1 MPSGK
6 GFKGDDRSTWHMENV
21 PKFDKGGL
29 YHRYG
34 VAHEQFA
41 WDIRTEPGVVDVFA
55 KIWGTDELI
64 VSYDSVN
71 ISLPFGAELPA
82 ASSKP
87 WPHTDQSPT
96 RQFKH
101 CVQGI
106 VNLYPNGPLDGGL
119 MVLEGSMPLFAEY
132 FNTHEHLMPEGGWP
146 TADWWAHADGAL
158 DWFYERGCTW
168 KKVEAG
174 PGDVILWDSRTIH
187 YGDIARGT
195 EPRVATY
202 VCFKPIKDISETKLQ
217 EKRECFD
224 KSWGT
229 SHDPLGEL
237 APR

>member
-1 MPSGK
+1 MPI
-6 GFKGDDRSTWHMENV
+6 
-21 PKFDKGGL
+21 FDKGGL

-41 WDIRTEPGVVDVFA
+41 WDIRTDPAVVDVFA
-55 KIWGTDELI
+55 RIWGTQELI

-71 ISLPFGAELPA
+71 ISLPYGNQLSA
-82 ASSKP
+82 AASKP

-96 RQFKH
+96 RRFKH
-101 CVQGI
+101 CIQGI

-132 FNTHEHLMPEGGWP
+132 FETHEHLMPEGGWP
-146 TADWWAHADGAL
+146 TADWWGHAEGAL
-158 DWFYERGCTW
+158 EWFYERGCTW

-187 YGDIARGT
+187 YGDAARGT

-202 VCFKPIKDISETKLQ
+202 VCYKPAKDMSEEKLK
-217 EKRECFD
+217 EKRECFA

-229 SHDPLGEL
+229 SHDPLGE
-237 APR
+237 